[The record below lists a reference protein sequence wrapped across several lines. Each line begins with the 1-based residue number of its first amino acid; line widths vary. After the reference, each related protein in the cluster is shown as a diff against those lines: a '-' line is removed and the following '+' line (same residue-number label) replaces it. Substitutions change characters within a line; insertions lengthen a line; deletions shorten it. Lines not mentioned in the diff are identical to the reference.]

1 MTAFN
6 HFCRGLAVV
15 VIGIAATA
23 LCPVLML
30 FVWITLSREVY

>member
-6 HFCRGLAVV
+6 CFMRGLFLVI
-15 VIGIAATA
+15 IGIAATA
-23 LCPVLML
+23 VCPVLML